1 MTATRTRESK
11 RTRKSI
17 RLTARRLWP
26 TALAVLL
33 GVTTGCQSFSAGDLW
48 KAETWTYE
56 NLTRPNVKLPD
67 PPQQA
72 VYRAG
77 HWEQEGPLQPGTLA
91 GDLASAKVLFERGDH
106 GDAEKVFRWLAARA
120 KKEKNPD
127 IYEEALF
134 YQAECQFAQRR
145 YPAAR
150 ETYETLLKEFPSSR
164 FRGEAVQRQFAIA
177 EYWLEDTRAEIREK
191 EKNKDGWSFSLP
203 RLVSFEKEKPTFD
216 TEGHAQKV
224 CEAIYIEDPAGPLA
238 PQALYRA
245 GGISFFRE
253 RYEEADTYYS
263 MLVDQ
268 YPKSP
273 LAPAALELAIQSKVN
288 QVRGPA
294 YDSRKLIEARQL
306 VDTAMRSYPELEP
319 KREQLERTLIAIN
332 EQQAEKDYSIA
343 EFYRRTNHPGA
354 AYFYYEIVRR
364 RYPGTTWAAK
374 ATERMHELRSKV
386 EAEAAAAS
394 ENKETGTTR

>member
-1 MTATRTRESK
+1 MRA
-11 RTRKSI
+11 RKST
-17 RLTARRLWP
+17 RLTARRTWAAILVC
-26 TALAVLL
+26 AV
-33 GVTTGCQSFSAGDLW
+33 GVTAGCQSFSAGDLW
-48 KAETWTYE
+48 KADTWSYE

-67 PPQQA
+67 PPQEA

-91 GDLASAKVLFERGDH
+91 GDLASAKVLFERGEY
-106 GDAEKVFRWLAARA
+106 GDAEKVFRWLASRA
-120 KKEKNPD
+120 KKEKNAD

-134 YQAECQFAQRR
+134 YEAECQFAQRR

-150 ETYETLLKEFPSSR
+150 ETYEKLVKEFPSSR

-177 EYWLEDTRAEIREK
+177 EYWLEDTRAEIRRK
-191 EKNKDGWSFSLP
+191 EENKDGWSFSLP
-203 RLVSFEKEKPTFD
+203 RLVNFEKEKPTFD
-216 TEGHAQKV
+216 VEGHAQKV

-245 GGISFFRE
+245 GGISYFRE
-253 RYEEADTYYS
+253 RYDEADTYYS

-294 YDSRKLIEARQL
+294 YDGRKLIEARQL
-306 VDTAMRSYPELEP
+306 VDTALRSYPELEN
-319 KREQLERTLIAIN
+319 KRDVLERTLIAIN
-332 EQQAEKDYSIA
+332 EQQAEKDFSVA
-343 EFYRRTNHPGA
+343 EFYRRTHHPGA

-374 ATERMHELRSKV
+374 ATERMHELRAKV

-394 ENKETGTTR
+394 EGK